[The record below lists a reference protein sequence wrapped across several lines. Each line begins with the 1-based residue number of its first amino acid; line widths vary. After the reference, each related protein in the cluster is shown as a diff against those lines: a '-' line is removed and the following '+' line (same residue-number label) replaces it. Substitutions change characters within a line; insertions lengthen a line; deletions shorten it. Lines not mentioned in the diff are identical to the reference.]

1 MSELKSENDINNKNV
16 KASSHTVSKSLSKTK
31 WFFINS
37 FLNLANFDIN
47 CNPFQ
52 LNSDNIFAFPV
63 SKYIYL
69 YILILLF
76 WIIIGRCPIFWWNAK
91 WRKFKF

>member
-31 WFFINS
+31 LFFINS
-37 FLNLANFDIN
+37 FINLANFDIN

-52 LNSDNIFAFPV
+52 LNSNNIFAFPV

-76 WIIIGRCPIFWWNAK
+76 
-91 WRKFKF
+91 